1 MSRSRAG
8 NCAPTLFDL
17 IDLAFGQLASEA
29 CLSVPSVSLATRAPR
44 HLKEPQETVAGVS
57 SQSGQML
64 EIRIVHRKPTGLPDV
79 SALSDRHLLQ
89 LIENKNMNT

>member
-17 IDLAFGQLASEA
+17 IDLAFDQLASEA
-29 CLSVPSVSLATRAPR
+29 CLSVPSVPLATRAPR
-44 HLKEPQETVAGVS
+44 HLKETQETVAGVS
-57 SQSGQML
+57 SQSGQMP
-64 EIRIVHRKPTGLPDV
+64 EIRIVHRKPIGLPDV

-89 LIENKNMNT
+89 LIENKKH